1 MGKQSFITGMLI
13 LLGAGLLNRILGF
26 VPRIMLPRLIGAE
39 GVGLYQLG
47 WPFLSVI
54 LTIVIGGIPLAVSK
68 LVAQSEAE
76 NNELRTKAILKTSLT
91 LSVTLAFI
99 FTGICLIASSWI
111 TSHLLTDNR
120 VYYTFISMSPI
131 IIIVSVSSVLRG
143 FFQGKQDMIPSATSQ
158 IVETI
163 VRIIMVLICAYVLL
177 PYGIEF
183 AAAGAMLGVLA
194 GEIAGVFVLVMHY
207 RQTKKKQLP
216 QERSKFGASF
226 KISRTPILSSL
237 LRITIPVTGSRLVG
251 ASSYLFESI
260 LIAQSLAAAGI
271 ATAIATAQYGALQGM
286 VIPILLLPSALT
298 GALSTS
304 LIPSLSEAAARKDYE
319 TVRMRMNQSMRL
331 ALLAGA
337 PFAVI
342 LFVLADPL
350 CSLLYNHSEVGS
362 MLAMM
367 APVALLIYIQ
377 GPLQAALQALDR
389 PGVALI
395 NTLIGAVV
403 KLVLIY
409 LLVSRP
415 EIGIR
420 GAIIASNINIVLVTL
435 LHLRSVKRWL
445 HYSLHHIDFLKVLL
459 AMFVSGTCCFMIMR
473 IEWSEQLTVRFF
485 ASCAVAVFVYIG
497 MIIGLRLIHPTDLN
511 RILKLGRKIVKV

>member
-1 MGKQSFITGMLI
+1 VAKQSFITGMLI
-13 LLGAGLLNRILGF
+13 LLVAGLLNRILGF

-76 NNELRTKAILKTSLT
+76 HNERRTRTVLKVSLT
-91 LSVTLAFI
+91 LSLTLALL
-99 FTGICLIASSWI
+99 FTGVCLLASSWI
-111 TSHLLTDNR
+111 TSNLLTDSR

-131 IIIVSVSSVLRG
+131 IVIVAVSAVFRG
-143 FFQGKQDMIPSATSQ
+143 YFQGKHNMIPSATSQ
-158 IVETI
+158 IAETI
-163 VRIIMVLICAYVLL
+163 VRIIIMLICAYMLL
-177 PYGIEF
+177 PYGIEY
-183 AAAGAMLGVLA
+183 AAAGAMIGVVA
-194 GEIAGVFVLVMHY
+194 GEIAGVLVLYLHY
-207 RQTKKKQLP
+207 RHHTKKQLP
-216 QERSKFGASF
+216 QVSSTIGNSPKLGRLH
-226 KISRTPILSSL
+226 ILRSL
-237 LRITIPVTGSRLVG
+237 LRITVPVTGSRLVG
-251 ASSYLFESI
+251 ASSYLFELI
-260 LIAQSLAAAGI
+260 LITQSLAAAGVV
-271 ATAIATAQYGALQGM
+271 TAIATAQYGALQGM

-304 LIPSLSEAAARKDYE
+304 LIPSLSEAAARKDYD
-319 TVRMRMNQSMRL
+319 TVRIRMHQSMRL

-350 CSLLYNHSEVGS
+350 TTLLYKHSEVGS

-395 NTLIGAVV
+395 NTLIGAGV
-403 KLVLIY
+403 KLLLIY
-409 LLVSRP
+409 LLVRQP
-415 EIGIR
+415 ELGIR
-420 GAIIASNINIVLVTL
+420 GAIIASNVNIVLVTL
-435 LHLRSVKRWL
+435 LHLFSVKRWL
-445 HYSLHHIDFLKVLL
+445 KYSISHVDLLKVLF
-459 AMFVSGTCCFMIMR
+459 AMFVSGACSFYLMQINWTDHL
-473 IEWSEQLTVRFF
+473 SLQFF
-485 ASCAVAVFVYIG
+485 ASCGIAIFVYIG
-497 MIIGLRLIHPTDLN
+497 MIIGLRLIHPTDFT
-511 RILKLGRKIVKV
+511 RILKFGRRIVKA

>member
-1 MGKQSFITGMLI
+1 MGKQSFITGVLI
-13 LLGAGLLNRILGF
+13 LLVAGLINRILGF
-26 VPRIMLPRLIGAE
+26 IPRIMLPRLIGAE

-76 NNELRTKAILKTSLT
+76 GNERRTRSVLRLSLSLSILLSLV
-91 LSVTLAFI
+91 L
-99 FTGICLIASSWI
+99 TGICLVASPWI
-111 TSHLLTDNR
+111 TTHLLTDSR

-131 IIIVSVSSVLRG
+131 ILIVAVSAVLRG
-143 FFQGKQDMIPSATSQ
+143 FFQGKQNMIPSATSQ

-163 VRIIMVLICAYVLL
+163 VRIIMVLICAYTLL

-183 AAAGAMLGVLA
+183 AAAGAMIGVLA
-194 GEIAGVFVLVMHY
+194 GEIAGVMVLFLHY
-207 RQTKKKQLP
+207 RFSNKEQLP
-216 QERSKFGASF
+216 QVRVSIGTSQKLG
-226 KISRTPILSSL
+226 RLHL
-237 LRITIPVTGSRLVG
+237 LRNMLRIAVPVTGSRLVG

-260 LIAQSLAAAGI
+260 LITQGLAAAGI

-286 VIPILLLPSALT
+286 VIPLLLLPSALT

-319 TVRMRMNQSMRL
+319 KVRMRMHQSMRL

-337 PFAVI
+337 PFAII
-342 LFVLADPL
+342 LFILAEPL
-350 CSLLYNHSEVGS
+350 CSLLYNQPQVGS

-377 GPLQAALQALDR
+377 APLQAALQALDR

-395 NTLIGAVV
+395 NTLIGACI
-403 KLVLIY
+403 KLLLIY
-409 LLVSRP
+409 LLVKQP
-415 EIGIR
+415 EFGIR
-420 GAIIASNINIVLVTL
+420 GALLASNINIVIVTL
-435 LHLRSVKRWL
+435 LHLYSVKRSL
-445 HYSLHHIDFLKVLL
+445 NYSVNSGIVLKVLFSML
-459 AMFVSGTCCFMIMR
+459 VAGACCFFVMQINWNESMT
-473 IEWSEQLTVRFF
+473 IRFF
-485 ASCAVAVFVYIG
+485 AACGTALFVYLG
-497 MIIGLRLIHPTDLN
+497 MIFGLRLILPTDLN
-511 RILKLGRKIVKV
+511 RLIKFGRNIVKV